1 MPMIW
6 NTLDVPLQ
14 NGWQCTLIPGP
25 QYGDMMRRGYGDMA
39 TRALYPNAGY
49 NRWRSSSWNARE
61 PDEAEKRRLW
71 EEDARRQLDEDR
83 RTFIGY
89 FRLDWDLRTIT
100 GNRALDDICAF
111 LREHQYLWRYDQPD
125 DNDSI
130 RRVLCEAVR
139 RETLIPVVNREY
151 RGLPRVSR
159 PTPGPL
165 NGSGTGGSGSY
176 AVQEKVLTLAE
187 FQALQRANG
196 ELGAVASSTR
206 RVGLGAILDPLPA
219 LGAAASGGAMTKA
232 DSLVEDA
239 LGSSTPLG
247 NAQTFEYVPDSLAD
261 VTEELAASTG
271 NPDYAAKM
279 LGYDRKTFSAI
290 LHVFKPANGLG
301 PSDNVIWHDNG
312 DVYFKGSYIG
322 NFHDWAD

>member
-1 MPMIW
+1 MRMIW
-6 NTLDVPLQ
+6 NTLDVPLE
-14 NGWQCTLIPGP
+14 NGWQCTLVPGP
-25 QYGDMMRRGYGDMA
+25 QYGDMMRRGYNDMA

-71 EEDARRQLDEDR
+71 EEDAKRQLADDR
-83 RTFIGY
+83 RTFTRY
-89 FRLDWDLRTIT
+89 FRLDWNLQTIT
-100 GNRALDDICAF
+100 GKNALDDICAF
-111 LREHQYLWRYDQPD
+111 LREHQYLWSYDQPD

-165 NGSGTGGSGSY
+165 NGSGTGGGGRY
-176 AVQEKVLTLAE
+176 TVPEKVLTLAE

-196 ELGAVASSTR
+196 ELGAVASSTG
-206 RVGLGAILDPLPA
+206 RVGPDATPDPLPA
-219 LGAAASGGAMTKA
+219 LGAAASSGAMTKA

-239 LGSSTPLG
+239 LGSSIPLG
-247 NAQTFEYVPDSLAD
+247 DVQAFEYSDNLSDGD
-261 VTEELAASTG
+261 VMELAARGVSEGQEAECFAEYEARQAECQAYSALNRDPYTYLVCRQSAFRLY
-271 NPDYAAKM
+271 NQCR
-279 LGYDRKTFSAI
+279 GY
-290 LHVFKPANGLG
+290 
-301 PSDNVIWHDNG
+301 
-312 DVYFKGSYIG
+312 
-322 NFHDWAD
+322 